1 MYVELWQMFMFFM
14 VGVSAYFSYRQGR
27 IDGVKSG
34 VQVTITDLHSKGIIS
49 IYQDDMNAEMIIGR
63 YDEIEWD
70 EVVDLGEENDEED
83 HW

>member
-1 MYVELWQMFMFFM
+1 
-14 VGVSAYFSYRQGR
+14 
-27 IDGVKSG
+27 
-34 VQVTITDLHSKGIIS
+34 
-49 IYQDDMNAEMIIGR
+49 MIIGR

>member
-1 MYVELWQMFMFFM
+1 MYIEYWQILMITMI
-14 VGVSAYFSYRQGR
+14 GISAFFSYRQGR
-27 IDGVKSG
+27 VDGVKSG

-49 IYQDDMNAEMIIGR
+49 IYQDDLNAEMIIGR